1 MLINKF
7 LVVTTD
13 SLRPS
18 SSSTAPTSPKENATD
33 VEISNQNS
41 NETKSEVNDEG
52 PFDRNCLVN
61 CRRNCNNCPPLS
73 DPGNKCFIFRIDHNK
88 WHPYCT
94 IHLKKLFYTFFN
106 HQYPQRAWR
115 GVEINCLLRLDFN
128 SDCHDLCGLGLHVPN
143 LLPLLLQVLLRLG
156 EERRQP
162 RLWIILLY
170 GWCDGGGFFNNHH
183 KSLFI

>member
-13 SLRPS
+13 SLPPSPS
-18 SSSTAPTSPKENATD
+18 SIPPTSPKENATD

-61 CRRNCNNCPPLS
+61 CHCNCNNCPPLS
-73 DPGNKCFIFRIDHNK
+73 DPGNICFIIRIDHNK

-94 IHLKKLFYTFFN
+94 IHLKVILYIFLIINTHKEPGMELKSIVYYDLISIPIAMTF
-106 HQYPQRAWR
+106 A
-115 GVEINCLLRLDFN
+115 
-128 SDCHDLCGLGLHVPN
+128 GLV
-143 LLPLLLQVLLRLG
+143 
-156 EERRQP
+156 
-162 RLWIILLY
+162 Y
-170 GWCDGGGFFNNHH
+170 MC
-183 KSLFI
+183 